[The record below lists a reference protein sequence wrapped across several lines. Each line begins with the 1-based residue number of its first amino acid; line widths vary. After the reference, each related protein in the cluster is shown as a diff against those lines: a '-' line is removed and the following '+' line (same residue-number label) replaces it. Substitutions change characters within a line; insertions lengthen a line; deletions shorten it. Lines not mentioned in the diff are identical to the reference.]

1 MKSIF
6 FLQGMKH
13 ASTTHRPNQTH
24 VGLVQLVFKHV
35 MGFSTQ
41 QAQIGLEKEK
51 PSNKSHAPP
60 PPPLLLVDNTT
71 ILEIY
76 TFTKDY

>member
-51 PSNKSHAPP
+51 PPNQSHAPP
-60 PPPLLLVDNTT
+60 PPSGPLPQGEKTT
-71 ILEIY
+71 NFLELFHE
-76 TFTKDY
+76 T